1 MTKNVL
7 MEEHMKKILIFT
19 SIVMMTIMVIPFGV
33 FAEENEHNNTAS
45 CPINDNIDT
54 SDIINMEIIY
64 GELYIDVLTEFGDE
78 PTVVTNFGKCKSEYK
93 YITKNITRSE
103 LIKMKNDLKTQQ
115 NLSATT
121 IGLLVGLTNPI
132 AGYIAGFFAGQTRNK
147 ILATVEDTLDK
158 STKSNFTITSK
169 YKCVETN
176 MGTKGIVH
184 RFKLV
189 SVEIR

>member
-1 MTKNVL
+1 
-7 MEEHMKKILIFT
+7 
-19 SIVMMTIMVIPFGV
+19 
-33 FAEENEHNNTAS
+33 
-45 CPINDNIDT
+45 
-54 SDIINMEIIY
+54 
-64 GELYIDVLTEFGDE
+64 
-78 PTVVTNFGKCKSEYK
+78 
-93 YITKNITRSE
+93 
-103 LIKMKNDLKTQQ
+103 MKNDLKTQQ

-132 AGYIAGFFAGQTRNK
+132 AGYIVGFLAGQTRSK

-158 STKSNFTITSK
+158 STKSNFTLTSK
-169 YKCVETN
+169 YKCEETN

>member
-1 MTKNVL
+1 
-7 MEEHMKKILIFT
+7 
-19 SIVMMTIMVIPFGV
+19 
-33 FAEENEHNNTAS
+33 
-45 CPINDNIDT
+45 
-54 SDIINMEIIY
+54 
-64 GELYIDVLTEFGDE
+64 
-78 PTVVTNFGKCKSEYK
+78 
-93 YITKNITRSE
+93 
-103 LIKMKNDLKTQQ
+103 MKNDLKTQQ

-132 AGYIAGFFAGQTRNK
+132 AGAIAGFFAGQTRNK

>member
-7 MEEHMKKILIFT
+7 MEEHMKKILILT

-54 SDIINMEIIY
+54 SDIINIEIID
-64 GELYIDVLTEFGDE
+64 GELYIDVLTKFSDE
-78 PTVVTNFGKCKSEYK
+78 PTAVTNFGKCKLEYK

-132 AGYIAGFFAGQTRNK
+132 AGAIVGYFAGQTRNK

-158 STKSNFTITSK
+158 STKSNFTLTSK
-169 YKCVETN
+169 YKCEETN
-176 MGTKGIVH
+176 MGTRGIVH

>member
-1 MTKNVL
+1 
-7 MEEHMKKILIFT
+7 
-19 SIVMMTIMVIPFGV
+19 MVIPFGV
-33 FAEENEHNNTAS
+33 FAEENEHNDTAS

-54 SDIINMEIIY
+54 SDIINMEIID

-78 PTVVTNFGKCKSEYK
+78 PTVVTNFGKCKLEYK
-93 YITKNITRSE
+93 NITKNITRSE

-132 AGYIAGFFAGQTRNK
+132 AGYIVGFLAGQTRSN

-158 STKSNFTITSK
+158 STKSNFTLTSK
-169 YKCVETN
+169 YKCEETN

>member
-1 MTKNVL
+1 
-7 MEEHMKKILIFT
+7 MKKILILT
-19 SIVMMTIMVIPFGV
+19 SIVMLTIMVIPFGV
-33 FAEENEHNNTAS
+33 FAEENEHNDTAS

-54 SDIINMEIIY
+54 SDIINMEIID
-64 GELYIDVLTEFGDE
+64 GELYIDVLTEFSDE
-78 PTVVTNFGKCKSEYK
+78 PTVVTNFGKFKLEYK
-93 YITKNITRSE
+93 YITKNVTRSE

-132 AGYIAGFFAGQTRNK
+132 AGAIAGFFAGQTRSK

-158 STKSNFTITSK
+158 STKSNFTLTSK
-169 YKCVETN
+169 YKCEETN

-189 SVEIR
+189 SVEII